1 MRAGTTGGAG
11 HRGGGAGNRRDG
23 AGRRRLGAALAC
35 GLAAVAIAAVPGA
48 AAGAGSAT
56 ASKAECQLTAA
67 EINGG
72 LVASYVYSLK
82 VRNVSCEK
90 GKKLVAKFHQCRHDN
105 GGRNGH
111 CSSVKG
117 YNCKEKQLDSS
128 EQLLQ
133 AKATCKKG
141 SKKFKQTFGES
152 R

>member
-1 MRAGTTGGAG
+1 MRAGT
-11 HRGGGAGNRRDG
+11 R
-23 AGRRRLGAALAC
+23 GRRGLGAALTCA
-35 GLAAVAIAAVPGA
+35 LAAVAIAAVPGA
-48 AAGAGSAT
+48 ATGAGGAT
-56 ASKAECQLTAA
+56 ASKSECQLTDA

-82 VRNVSCEK
+82 VRNVSCGK

-117 YNCKEKQLDSS
+117 YSCKETQLDSS